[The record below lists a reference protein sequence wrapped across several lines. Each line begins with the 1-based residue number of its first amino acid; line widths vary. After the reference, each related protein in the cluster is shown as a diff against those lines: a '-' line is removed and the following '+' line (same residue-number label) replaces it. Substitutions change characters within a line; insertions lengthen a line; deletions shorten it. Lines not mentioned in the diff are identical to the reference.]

1 MATIGIASVYL
12 IQFSAIINLKFIMES
27 KDQEGSHLIVI
38 IQYTN
43 VEIQCGLCEEE
54 VTLLGIL
61 TRCEEI

>member
-1 MATIGIASVYL
+1 MPSGAVGAHTNAGC
-12 IQFSAIINLKFIMES
+12 NLKFIMES

-54 VTLLGIL
+54 VPLLGIL